1 MIPFDYHSPTR
12 IVFGPNQVDTLGT
25 LAQEC
30 GGSRVLLISDPGVIE
45 AGHTERAIQALQKA
59 SIEVQVFGDVQ
70 ENPTTAD
77 VAAGQRLAQDYQ
89 PDLLIGLG
97 GGSSMDCAK
106 GINFLLPNG
115 GRIED

>member
-59 SIEVQVFGDVQ
+59 
-70 ENPTTAD
+70 
-77 VAAGQRLAQDYQ
+77 
-89 PDLLIGLG
+89 
-97 GGSSMDCAK
+97 
-106 GINFLLPNG
+106 
-115 GRIED
+115 